1 MFRRSYRRR
10 SLQRHHGRLTR
21 RCLPGHPR
29 RAAVRHGHGRVRARA
44 RPARTAGRHAG
55 GGCLPLGPF
64 LSLETSRA
72 TAGWAAS
79 AALRLVVRACGGPG
93 QRKAD
98 LPSHATKPYSPVPP
112 GRWFCGPNGCAA
124 GRRSLLDT
132 TNKAAVDVR
141 TAVVLHF
148 CAALSPLFSSALAGC
163 GRQSGPLQTG
173 QPRVSAARPVPA
185 VPEGP
190 GACYLRYALID
201 RLRSSIRLTLI
212 LPFRLA
218 TSSPCS
224 LLTTRR
230 GTRCRVRRDAPSGN
244 DARDSLRIT

>member
-1 MFRRSYRRR
+1 MSRRSHRRR

-79 AALRLVVRACGGPG
+79 AAWRLVVRACGGPG

-112 GRWFCGPNGCAA
+112 GRWYCGPNGCAA

-141 TAVVLHF
+141 TAGGSAFLRCLISAF
-148 CAALSPLFSSALAGC
+148 LLRAGRLWPPIRTSPNWPASCLSCP
-163 GRQSGPLQTG
+163 T
-173 QPRVSAARPVPA
+173 
-185 VPEGP
+185 
-190 GACYLRYALID
+190 
-201 RLRSSIRLTLI
+201 RSSST
-212 LPFRLA
+212 
-218 TSSPCS
+218 
-224 LLTTRR
+224 
-230 GTRCRVRRDAPSGN
+230 
-244 DARDSLRIT
+244 